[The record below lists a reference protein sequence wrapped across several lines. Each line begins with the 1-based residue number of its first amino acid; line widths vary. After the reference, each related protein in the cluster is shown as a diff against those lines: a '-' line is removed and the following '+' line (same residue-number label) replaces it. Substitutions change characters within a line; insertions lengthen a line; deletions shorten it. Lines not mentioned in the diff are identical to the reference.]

1 MSTFLIANNN
11 LRDLTDIEKAKTN
24 LGIGTLASQNSN
36 NVKITGGSISVDELI
51 LNTSNAGPGKIL
63 MAIDD
68 EGTLD
73 WRDDLLSD
81 WATQPQSNVPISL
94 FINDA
99 NYVESNQLSKVAFTG
114 DYNDLIN
121 APSNITDFFET
132 TAYFRADNNLR
143 ELTDPVAARS
153 NLGLG
158 NLATFDTS
166 FLSVSNLFVL
176 SEFRFVPDPNQKNG
190 QFLSLNDSNHA
201 VWVDLPVASTSN
213 HGMIKLVDSYQ
224 STSTIEAP
232 TASALRD
239 AYYDLYFRVADTS
252 ELEFVESLI
261 RYFGLMTI
269 HNNLSE
275 LTHAKETVKEN
286 LGIGTLASQDVTNV
300 VVNNLTITNDF
311 VYSANPIE
319 NGLLKCDQSGTCFW
333 EELPIA
339 TIPLYS
345 THSAKEGLV
354 KVSHDYSAN
363 IPNAVPSSFAVSNM
377 FTTLTNNIE
386 SLRDEMPTKLSQLS
400 GIENYILVENNLKD
414 VNAATARQNLG
425 LHVVAHTGDYNN
437 LINKPTKLSQFQ
449 NDTYLRKDLN
459 LSDVTNVE
467 RTRNNLGLGSMSL
480 QNKNNVSISGGN
492 AKFDNLTV
500 TNKLTFEQNGAN
512 NLMGKFL
519 RSKNN
524 LGEIEAVDL
533 PIATEEIYGTVKTTN
548 QIDESDADKVA
559 SATLVYKT
567 YNLLLDRIRTLE
579 ESLAR
584 NKYIKQNNL
593 RVN

>member
-1 MSTFLIANNN
+1 MSTFLIANHN
-11 LRDLTDIEKAKTN
+11 LRDLTDIEKAKIN

-36 NVKITGGSISVDELI
+36 DVRITGGSIAVDELI
-51 LNTSNAGPGKIL
+51 LNTSNAAPGKIL

-68 EGTLD
+68 KGTLD
-73 WRDDLLSD
+73 WRDDILSD

-99 NYVESNQLSKVAFTG
+99 NFVESNQLSKVAFTG

-132 TAYFRADNNLR
+132 TAYFRADNNLQ

-158 NLATFDTS
+158 NMATFDTS

-176 SEFRFVPDPNQKNG
+176 SEFRFVPDPNQENG
-190 QFLSLNDSNHA
+190 KFLSLNDSNHA
-201 VWVDLPVASTSN
+201 VWVDLPIATTSN
-213 HGMIKLVDSYQ
+213 YGLIKLVNDYK

-232 TASALRD
+232 TAAALRD

-252 ELEFVESLI
+252 ELDFVESLI
-261 RYFGLMTI
+261 QYFGLMTT

-275 LTHAKETVKEN
+275 LTHAKDTVKEN
-286 LGIGTLASQDVTNV
+286 LGIGTLASQDTTNV
-300 VVNNLTITNDF
+300 VINNLTITNDF

-319 NGLLKCDQSGTCFW
+319 NGLLKCDESGTCFW

-339 TIPLYS
+339 DIPFHS
-345 THSAKEGLV
+345 THSVKEGLV
-354 KVSHDYSAN
+354 KVSHEYSAN
-363 IPNAVPSSFAVSNM
+363 IPNAVPSSYAISNM
-377 FTTLTNNIE
+377 FSTLTNNIE
-386 SLRDEMPTKLSQLS
+386 NLRDEMPTHLSQLS
-400 GIENYILVENNLKD
+400 GIENYILAENNFQD
-414 VNAATARQNLG
+414 VNASIARENLG
-425 LHVVAHTGDYNN
+425 LHIVAHTGNYNN
-437 LINKPTKLSQFQ
+437 LINKPTRLSEFT

-459 LSDVTNVE
+459 LSDITNPE
-467 RTRNNLGLGSMSL
+467 RARNNLGLGNMSL
-480 QNKNNVSISGGN
+480 QNKEDVYISGGN
-492 AKFDNLTV
+492 AKFNNLTV
-500 TNKLTFEQNGAN
+500 TNKFTFEENGAT

-519 RSKNN
+519 KSKNN
-524 LGEIEAVDL
+524 LGEIQASDL

-548 QIDESDADKVA
+548 DLDESDNDKVA

-584 NKYIKQNNL
+584 NRYITLNNL